1 MGLPVIQETDE
12 NSILF
17 PTRNN
22 QSNAIWQDQMDL
34 DDVMALIES
43 QTHTEG
49 KTCLDSI
56 YSKGPFKYYV
66 IKEVGGWGQKMAI
79 LDDLQYC
86 KSSKSWVGGPKKVK
100 NMMT

>member
-1 MGLPVIQETDE
+1 MTFRSTSKPTSAPSTVSSTSTTEKSTTVMGLPVIQETDE

-56 YSKGPFKYYV
+56 Y
-66 IKEVGGWGQKMAI
+66 
-79 LDDLQYC
+79 
-86 KSSKSWVGGPKKVK
+86 
-100 NMMT
+100 

>member
-49 KTCLDSI
+49 KTCFDSI
-56 YSKGPFKYYV
+56 Y
-66 IKEVGGWGQKMAI
+66 
-79 LDDLQYC
+79 
-86 KSSKSWVGGPKKVK
+86 
-100 NMMT
+100 

>member
-49 KTCLDSI
+49 KTFMRQEQSLSRTSNMDRQLLR
-56 YSKGPFKYYV
+56 
-66 IKEVGGWGQKMAI
+66 QK
-79 LDDLQYC
+79 LVK
-86 KSSKSWVGGPKKVK
+86 KSQ
-100 NMMT
+100 

>member
-22 QSNAIWQDQMDL
+22 QSNAIWRDQMDL

-49 KTCLDSI
+49 KTFLD
-56 YSKGPFKYYV
+56 F
-66 IKEVGGWGQKMAI
+66 I
-79 LDDLQYC
+79 LCD
-86 KSSKSWVGGPKKVK
+86 KATSKSIIVCASIFWARFWTK
-100 NMMT
+100 NLFPEMFLFLKEPGEIISNCRI

>member
-49 KTCLDSI
+49 KTFLDFIFHISM
-56 YSKGPFKYYV
+56 YSEKATKFCE
-66 IKEVGGWGQKMAI
+66 IF
-79 LDDLQYC
+79 
-86 KSSKSWVGGPKKVK
+86 
-100 NMMT
+100 T